1 MTSQGGPM
9 ATPAE
14 RGFTMPPEWAP
25 HERCW
30 MAWPCRQELFGN
42 RLQGAR
48 KAYAE
53 VARAI
58 ARSEPVSMLARPD
71 LIADASLA
79 SGKGV
84 SVVPMGYDDS
94 WIRDTGPTFVQ
105 AADGTVA
112 GIDWRFNG
120 YGHRQPAF
128 EEDAKLAGLICERL
142 QIERIEAPFVLE
154 GGAIHV
160 DGEGTALACAESIL
174 DERRN
179 LGLDRARLERLMAD
193 YLGVETVIWL
203 ERGFE
208 DDLTGGHVDN
218 LACFAGPGRVVAMI
232 TKDQNDPNH
241 ERLAT
246 NLAILKAA
254 RDARGREFEVI
265 EIPQPKAR
273 RREDGR
279 RLTTSYINF
288 YLSNGAVVLPMFE
301 DAADDTAHDQLERA
315 FPEREVIQIE
325 ALDLVHGGGGIH
337 CITQPQPARP
347 AAEDGQAP
355 AST

>member
-1 MTSQGGPM
+1 M
-9 ATPAE
+9 ATPAQ
-14 RGFTMPPEWAP
+14 RGFMIPPEWGP

-30 MAWPCRQELFGN
+30 MAWPCRPEQFGN

-84 SVVPMGYDDS
+84 SVVPMDYDDS
-94 WIRDTGPTFVQ
+94 WLRDTAPTFVQ
-105 AADGTVA
+105 AADGTLA

-128 EEDAKLAGLICERL
+128 EGDAKLATLICERL
-142 QIERIEAPFVLE
+142 QIERFEAPFVLE

-160 DGEGTALACAESIL
+160 DGEGTALACAESVL
-174 DERRN
+174 DDKRN
-179 LGLDRARLERLMAD
+179 PGLDRAKLERLLAE
-193 YLGVETVIWL
+193 YVGIETVIWL
-203 ERGFE
+203 ERGLE
-208 DDLTGGHVDN
+208 DDPTGGHVDN
-218 LACFAGPGRVVAMI
+218 VACFAGPGRVLALI
-232 TKDQNDPNH
+232 AKDQNDPNH
-241 ERLAT
+241 ERLAA

-254 RDARGREFEVI
+254 EDARGRSLEVI
-265 EIPQPKAR
+265 EVPQPKAR
-273 RREDGR
+273 HRDDGR

-288 YLSNGAVVLPMFE
+288 YVSNGAVVMPMFE
-301 DAADDTAHDQLERA
+301 DSMDDTAHDLVERA
-315 FPEREVIQIE
+315 YPDREIIQIE
-325 ALDLVHGGGGIH
+325 ALDLVYGGGGIH
-337 CITQPQPARP
+337 CITRPQPARP
-347 AAEDGQAP
+347 PAP
-355 AST
+355 AEAAPTN